1 MNNWKSILMTNCCFF
16 FFWMS
21 NDFILGNNIMLLF
34 FTLTYMYSVYFL
46 LPLGT
51 WTPFNPETVRLM
63 IGKNH
68 TLWSTLH
75 TFLAKA
81 LKGCDNRQVF
91 MFLLIGM
98 ITASCKEIVEVELD
112 DKVLGKKGKW
122 NWKIRQ
128 DLLLRFS
135 CFLELQAFNCLKVI
149 CSITDVLSFGCWCQT
164 ISTQF

>member
-68 TLWSTLH
+68 TLRSTLH
-75 TFLAKA
+75 TFLAKGVWQQTGFHV
-81 LKGCDNRQVF
+81 LINWHDNCKLQRDSRSRAWWQGAWEKRQVK
-91 MFLLIGM
+91 LKDKTG
-98 ITASCKEIVEVELD
+98 SVVEVFLF
-112 DKVLGKKGKW
+112 LGV
-122 NWKIRQ
+122 
-128 DLLLRFS
+128 
-135 CFLELQAFNCLKVI
+135 A
-149 CSITDVLSFGCWCQT
+149 SI
-164 ISTQF
+164 